1 MNNFIKIYVFNKKQ
15 NSSLFLLST
24 LSIALILLRV
34 KTTQTIYLMFL
45 IWNLFLAIIPY
56 LISFNLKSDIVTK
69 KINLK
74 FYIKLLIWMLFL
86 PNSFYLIT
94 DFIHLH
100 HITTI
105 QYLYDGILLSCF
117 TLAGFYSGIL
127 AVNKI
132 HQAISRIF
140 DSKKT
145 EYFILI
151 ISYLSAF
158 GVYLG
163 RSLRF
168 NSWDIIS
175 NPLQLFESIITSLFQ
190 IEAIVFTLFLGTFIL
205 SVHKAL
211 SYLKLL
217 NKSS

>member
-45 IWNLFLAIIPY
+45 IWNLFLDIPY

-94 DFIHLH
+94 DFM
-100 HITTI
+100 
-105 QYLYDGILLSCF
+105 DFMLS
-117 TLAGFYSGIL
+117 
-127 AVNKI
+127 
-132 HQAISRIF
+132 
-140 DSKKT
+140 
-145 EYFILI
+145 
-151 ISYLSAF
+151 
-158 GVYLG
+158 
-163 RSLRF
+163 
-168 NSWDIIS
+168 
-175 NPLQLFESIITSLFQ
+175 
-190 IEAIVFTLFLGTFIL
+190 
-205 SVHKAL
+205 
-211 SYLKLL
+211 
-217 NKSS
+217 